1 VTAAPAIAA
10 VAFDVGETLVDE
22 TRSWEA
28 AADRAGVPRLTL
40 LAALGGLIARGEPH
54 DRVWA
59 LVGAARPR
67 ELPAP
72 GADALYPDVLPALRA
87 LRAAGVR
94 LAAAGNMPAAFEAV
108 VRERVDV
115 VGSSARWGVAKPD
128 PAFFARLAAE
138 LGLPPAQ
145 VAYVGDRVDNDV
157 RGARAA
163 GMRAVHLRRGPWA
176 LLHPDDGAAD
186 VVVDSLL
193 QLVGALGL
201 DPPREFRNP

>member
-1 VTAAPAIAA
+1 VAAASAIAA

-54 DRVWA
+54 DRVWP
-59 LVGAARPR
+59 LVGAERPA
-67 ELPAP
+67 ELPPP
-72 GADALYPDVLPALRA
+72 GADALYPDALPALRA

-94 LAAAGNMPAAFEAV
+94 IAAAGNMPAAFEAL
-108 VRERVDV
+108 VRPHVDV
-115 VGSSARWGVAKPD
+115 TGSSARWGVAKPD
-128 PAFFARLAAE
+128 PAFFARLAGE
-138 LGLPPAQ
+138 LGLPPGR

-163 GMRAVHLRRGPWA
+163 GMLAVHLRRGPWA

-193 QLVGALGL
+193 ELPGALGL
-201 DPPREFRNP
+201 ERGREFRNP

>member
-22 TRSWEA
+22 TRSWQA

-59 LVGAARPR
+59 LVGAERPG

-72 GADALYPDVLPALRA
+72 AADALYPDALPALRA

-108 VRERVDV
+108 VREHVDV

-138 LGLPPAQ
+138 LGLPPGR

-176 LLHPDDGAAD
+176 LLHPDDAAAD

-193 QLVGALGL
+193 QLPGALGL